1 MAETDPDFQI
11 NVDLHVQEILLAA
24 SQHNIPRLHELIRT
38 ENPDSAENPVNVKDP
53 ETGSTPLHAA
63 IAACEVDG
71 DDDGDETNGAT
82 DSADKQAERERVIE
96 TARETVK
103 FLLQEGAI
111 WNDLDT
117 NNETPGCIARRLG
130 LTELYELLVDAGVR
144 AEMLFNRLEG
154 YEQLADDDEDG
165 EEGGNGEEK
174 EEKGMKE
181 NGHAEQSEA
190 APPTTTKD
198 KDASTTTQTAETKE
212 PAVTNGE
219 YLQSNLTFQTDR
231 ILDADRNGVMMS
243 WESEIMSRTAAKLL
257 PEKGLRVLNIG
268 HGMGIIDGFFQSHSP
283 SEHHIVE
290 AHPAVLEQ
298 MERTGWRDK
307 PGVTIHAGK
316 WQDVLP
322 KLLEENRTFDAIYYD
337 TFAESY
343 ADFRQYMS
351 EYVIGL
357 LDPSRGQWSF
367 FNGMGADRQISY
379 DVYQKVVELDAF
391 EAGYD
396 ITWETIPVPKMDDR
410 DWEGVRRK
418 YWVVDSYR
426 LPICRFM
433 D

>member
-11 NVDLHVQEILLAA
+11 NVDLDVQEILLAA
-24 SQHNIPRLHELIRT
+24 SQHDIPRLHELIRT
-38 ENPDSAENPVNVKDP
+38 KNVDNGENPVNVKDP

-63 IAACEVDG
+63 IAACEVDE
-71 DDDGDETNGAT
+71 DETNGA
-82 DSADKQAERERVIE
+82 DNSEEKQAERERLIE
-96 TARETVK
+96 SARETVR

-111 WNDLDT
+111 WNDLDA

-154 YEQLADDDEDG
+154 YEQLADDDDGG
-165 EEGGNGEEK
+165 EEEKKEAK
-174 EEKGMKE
+174 EEEGRE
-181 NGHAEQSEA
+181 NGHTEPSES
-190 APPTTTKD
+190 APSATTTKD
-198 KDASTTTQTAETKE
+198 NDEPTTQTAEAKE
-212 PAVTNGE
+212 PTVTNDE

-231 ILDADRNGVMMS
+231 ILDADRNGVMMA

-268 HGMGIIDGFFQSHSP
+268 HGMGIIDGFFQSYSP

-343 ADFRQYMS
+343 SDFRQFMS

-396 ITWETIPVPKMDDR
+396 ITWETIPVPEMDDK